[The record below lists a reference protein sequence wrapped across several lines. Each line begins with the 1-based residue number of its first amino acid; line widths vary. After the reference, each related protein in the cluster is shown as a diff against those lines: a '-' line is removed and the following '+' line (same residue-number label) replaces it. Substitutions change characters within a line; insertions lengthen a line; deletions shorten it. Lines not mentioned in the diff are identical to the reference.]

1 VKGLIYISV
10 FHDCLYIWLLN
21 DSVMEN
27 MLRFTGCTL
36 SMHQCRCFEKLTREE
51 YDFLDASSV
60 WIKYKRGEMI
70 CKQGSF
76 VSHVMYMEKGLAKVF
91 LENGLNTLVLRI
103 IPDGNFLGLA
113 AVSEELSTFPYSGM
127 AYVDS
132 EIRQVDIKA
141 IRQLLRQNTEFAKEV
156 IDILSS
162 NSVQIYGRFF
172 CLTYKQA
179 FGRLADIL
187 ICLADRIFRNTE
199 FDLPL
204 TRKELGELAGMSPET
219 VIRML
224 KEFNDEGLI
233 RVDGKY
239 LEVIDYER
247 LRKISETG

>member
-1 VKGLIYISV
+1 MDESA
-10 FHDCLYIWLLN
+10 
-21 DSVMEN
+21 
-27 MLRFTGCTL
+27 RFTGCTL
-36 SMHQCRCFEKLTREE
+36 SMHQNKCFEKLSKEE
-51 YDFLDASSV
+51 SEFLEANSV
-60 WIKYKRGEMI
+60 WIKYRRGEMI

-91 LENGLNTLVLRI
+91 LDNGNNTLVLRI

-113 AVSEELSTFPYSGM
+113 AVSEELGTFPYSGM
-127 AYVDS
+127 AYIDS

-141 IRQLLRQNTEFAKEV
+141 FRQLIRQNNDFAKEV
-156 IDILSS
+156 IDILST

-187 ICLADRIFRNTE
+187 ICLADRIFNNNE

-224 KEFNDEGLI
+224 KEFHDEGLI
-233 RVDGKY
+233 KMNGKY
-239 LEVIDYER
+239 FEVLDYDR

>member
-1 VKGLIYISV
+1 
-10 FHDCLYIWLLN
+10 
-21 DSVMEN
+21 MEN
-27 MLRFTGCTL
+27 GLRFTGCTI
-36 SMHQCRCFEKLTREE
+36 SNHQCLVYEKLTKEE
-51 YDFLDASSV
+51 HDFLDANSV

-76 VSHVMYMEKGLAKVF
+76 VSHVMYMEHGLAKVF
-91 LENGLNTLVLRI
+91 VESGSNALVLRI

-113 AVSEELSTFPYSGM
+113 AISKEQGTFPYSGM

-141 IRQLLRQNTEFAKEV
+141 FRQLLRQNTEFAIEV
-156 IDILSS
+156 ISIMSA
-162 NSVQIYGRFF
+162 NSVQLYGRFF

-187 ICLADRIFRNTE
+187 LCLTDRVFKNNE
-199 FDLPL
+199 FSLPL

-224 KEFNDEGLI
+224 KEFSEDRVI
-233 RVDGKY
+233 RIDGKSI
-239 LEVIDYER
+239 EVLDYNK
-247 LRKISETG
+247 LKQISDTG

>member
-1 VKGLIYISV
+1 MIV
-10 FHDCLYIWLLN
+10 LYIWPFKGIAM
-21 DSVMEN
+21 DN
-27 MLRFTGCTL
+27 MMRYTGCTL
-36 SMHQCRCFEKLTREE
+36 SMHQCVCFEKLTKEE
-51 YDFLDASSV
+51 RDFLDSNSV
-60 WIKYKRGEMI
+60 WIKYSRGEMI

-91 LENGLNTLVLRI
+91 LDNGLNTLVLRI

-127 AYVDS
+127 AYIDS
-132 EIRQVDIKA
+132 EIRQIDIKA
-141 IRQLLRQNTEFAKEV
+141 FRQLLRQNTEFAREV

-187 ICLADRIFRNTE
+187 ICLADRIFRKTE

-224 KEFNDEGLI
+224 KEFNEDGVI
-233 RVDGKY
+233 RMNGKY
-239 LEVIDYER
+239 LEVIDYNR
-247 LRKISETG
+247 LKQISETG

>member
-1 VKGLIYISV
+1 
-10 FHDCLYIWLLN
+10 
-21 DSVMEN
+21 
-27 MLRFTGCTL
+27 
-36 SMHQCRCFEKLTREE
+36 MHQCVCFEKLTKEE
-51 YDFLDASSV
+51 CDFLDTHSV
-60 WIKYKRGEMI
+60 WIKYSRGEMI

-76 VSHVMYMEKGLAKVF
+76 VSHVMYMETGLAKVF
-91 LENGLNTLVLRI
+91 LDNGLNTLVLRI

-127 AYVDS
+127 AYIDS
-132 EIRQVDIKA
+132 EIRQIDIKA
-141 IRQLLRQNTEFAKEV
+141 FRQLLRQNTEFAREV

-187 ICLADRIFRNTE
+187 LCLADRIYKKTE

-224 KEFNDEGLI
+224 KEFNEDGVI
-233 RVDGKY
+233 RMNGKY
-239 LEVIDYER
+239 LEVLDYNR
-247 LRKISETG
+247 LKQISETG

>member
-1 VKGLIYISV
+1 MNESA
-10 FHDCLYIWLLN
+10 
-21 DSVMEN
+21 
-27 MLRFTGCTL
+27 RFTGCTL
-36 SMHQCRCFEKLTREE
+36 SMHQCKCFEKLSEE
-51 YDFLDASSV
+51 ETAFLDAHSV

-91 LENGLNTLVLRI
+91 LENGHNTLVLRI

-113 AVSEELSTFPYSGM
+113 AVSEELDTFPYSGM
-127 AYVDS
+127 AYIDS

-141 IRQLLRQNTEFAKEV
+141 FRQLIRQNNAFAKEV

-187 ICLADRIFRNTE
+187 ICLADRIFNNNE

-224 KEFNDEGLI
+224 KEFHEEGLI
-233 RVDGKY
+233 KMDGKY
-239 LEVIDYER
+239 FEVLDYPR
-247 LRKISETG
+247 LKKISETG